1 MKVTII
7 NGPNLNMLDKR
18 EEMFYGKE
26 SFDSILDKLRES
38 FTDLEIDY
46 YQSNLEGEI
55 VNKLQSLR
63 DSDCR
68 GVVIN
73 PAAYSH
79 YSLAILDAMMLLEIP
94 IVEVH
99 FSNILARGK
108 MREQSVTARG
118 AAGVITGLGAE
129 SYHLALHWL
138 QRYPMRKIGFGR
150 S

>member
-18 EEMFYGKE
+18 EEMFYGTE
-26 SFDSILDKLRES
+26 SFDSILKKLRES
-38 FTDLEIDY
+38 FPELEIDY
-46 YQSNLEGEI
+46 YQSNIEGEI

-79 YSLAILDAMMLLEIP
+79 YSLAILDAMQILEIP

-99 FSNILARGK
+99 FSNIHARGK
-108 MREQSVTARG
+108 LREESVTARG
-118 AAGVITGLGAE
+118 AVGVIAGLGAE
-129 SYHLALHWL
+129 GYRLALSWL